1 MNNSYLQLLG
11 LAKRASLLAL
21 GDEAARTAI
30 SLSSAK
36 LLLISADASERTKE
50 TFAYLAENAEVLY
63 IEISESREELGNALG
78 KRPLSVV
85 AICDVGMA
93 AAVAK
98 KLAEV
103 NETARENLP
112 ALLLRAEKSVARRK
126 KSAAKKK
133 ATKK

>member
-1 MNNSYLQLLG
+1 MNNSYLALLG

-21 GDEAARTAI
+21 GDEASRTAI
-30 SLSSAK
+30 SAKSAK

-103 NETARENLP
+103 NAGAREHLP
-112 ALLLRAEKSVARRK
+112 ALLLRAEKSNARRK
-126 KSAAKKK
+126 KSAARKR